1 MKRSVLFFTLFISM
15 ISLVLITSCGS
26 LSTTSTSEPG
36 KTPMASFP
44 SYPSQALGVVI
55 DQDGKVL
62 YVEPGSAAE
71 QAGISRDDVLQ
82 EVNNLPVNSE
92 REQVRTTIRESKKDQ
107 ILSVKLKRNGNGVIL
122 NVKPSPLAP
131 QPSKATP
138 TPVSAPLD
146 YL

>member
-1 MKRSVLFFTLFISM
+1 
-15 ISLVLITSCGS
+15 
-26 LSTTSTSEPG
+26 
-36 KTPMASFP
+36 MASFP

-131 QPSKATP
+131 QPSKVTP